1 MTAASLARGESLTV
15 LDGEAST
22 IRIDRG
28 EVWLTEH
35 GSFIDHVLVAGQAY
49 TFDRPGKAIVTAQ
62 ADSRVTVFAPQD
74 GPPPV
79 RIATALRTLYARPLW
94 WMLAALARPSWRRR
108 PIEAA
113 WSR

>member
-62 ADSRVTVFAPQD
+62 ADSHVTVFAPQE

-79 RIATALRTLYARPLW
+79 RITTSLRTLYTRPRW
-94 WMLAALARPSWRRR
+94 WMVAALAWPARRRR
-108 PIEAA
+108 PIQAA
-113 WSR
+113 WAG

>member
-35 GSFIDHVLVAGQAY
+35 GSFIDHILVAGQSY
-49 TFDRPGKAIVTAQ
+49 VFDRPGTAIVAAQ
-62 ADSRVTVFAPQD
+62 AESQVTVLAPQE
-74 GPPPV
+74 GPPAAC
-79 RIATALRTLYARPLW
+79 IATSRRMLYCRPRR
-94 WMLAALARPSWRRR
+94 WMLPAVLWPASWRR
-108 PIEAA
+108 PAPAA
-113 WSR
+113 A

>member
-15 LDGEAST
+15 VDGEAST
-22 IRIDRG
+22 LRIDRG

-62 ADSRVTVFAPQD
+62 ADSHVTVLAPHE
-74 GPPPV
+74 GPPPAC
-79 RIATALRTLYARPLW
+79 IATPRRTLYTRPPWWTLPALLW
-94 WMLAALARPSWRRR
+94 PASRRR
-108 PIEAA
+108 PVSMAG
-113 WSR
+113 